1 MMDNKTLQAL
11 IGHFVEL
18 KDKINA
24 VKTDIRAVTAGQEEL
39 KTDITA
45 VTAGQ
50 EELKTDIS
58 AVTAGQE
65 ELKTDINGV
74 KTDISAVTAGQEELK
89 NNMKS
94 EISAV
99 KNDFENSISAV
110 KGLGNEDKRRPRR
123 IETGNQC
130 LSGENKGRPG

>member
-1 MMDNKTLQAL
+1 MMDNETLQAF

-24 VKTDIRAVTAGQEEL
+24 VKTDIS
-39 KTDITA
+39 A

-65 ELKTDINGV
+65 KLKTDINGV

-89 NNMKS
+89 M

-99 KNDFENSISAV
+99 KNDIENSISV
-110 KGLGNEDKRRPRR
+110 VRGNISALKIKINADQEEMMPFRR
-123 IETGNQC
+123 E
-130 LSGENKGRPG
+130 